1 MKKKILPAVCVMCIC
16 VMLLTSCAVESEVS
30 EPSNL
35 DFLNKTSSNQPNEED
50 FPVATDDYKNY
61 IQKANVVEGEA
72 PVSFKNVEYSN
83 IEISKSKK
91 LLHGIKKE
99 DVDYMNDGTGAKIDK
114 DGRILDDK
122 TYLYL
127 TVRITNKKNEEMLI
141 PLQVMVVELD
151 KELSYSVCLI
161 SNIYRSGKP
170 LGTLNSPQGRKNY
183 YMQVFQPK
191 ESTVYTLA
199 AIVNDDIIDSDSL
212 YFILGGYYTDS
223 DRQEANFQLEEDK
236 AYKIN

>member
-1 MKKKILPAVCVMCIC
+1 MKIK
-16 VMLLTSCAVESEVS
+16 VMLILFFICISFILFSSCTRIPEVS
-30 EPSNL
+30 ESNYL
-35 DFLNKTSSNQPNEED
+35 DFSKGTSSYQPNNAD

-61 IQKANVVEGEA
+61 IQKANVVEGNV

-83 IEISKSKK
+83 FEISKSKK
-91 LLHGIKKE
+91 LSHGIKKE
-99 DVDYMNDGTGAKIDK
+99 DVDYMNDGTGAQIDK
-114 DGRILDDK
+114 EGRILDDN

-127 TVRITNKKNEEMLI
+127 TMRITNKKNEEMLI

-151 KELSYSVCLI
+151 EELSYDICLI

-170 LGTLNSPQGRKNY
+170 LNSLSLQERKNY
-183 YMQVFQPK
+183 YMQVFRPK

-199 AIVNDDIIDSDSL
+199 AIVNDDMIDSDSL
-212 YFILGGYYTDS
+212 YFILGGYYTNS
-223 DRQEANFQLEEDK
+223 DRQEANFQFEEDK

>member
-1 MKKKILPAVCVMCIC
+1 MKKGIFSGVCIICGC
-16 VMLLTSCAVESEVS
+16 VMLLTSCAEESAVS
-30 EPSNL
+30 GPSNL
-35 DFLNKTSSNQPNEED
+35 DFLNKSTSNQPNDAD

-61 IQKANVVEGEA
+61 IQKANVVEGNV

-83 IEISKSKK
+83 FEISKSKK
-91 LLHGIKKE
+91 LSHGIKKE
-99 DVDYMNDGTGAKIDK
+99 DVDYMNDGTGAQIDK
-114 DGRILDDK
+114 EGRILDDN

-127 TVRITNKKNEEMLI
+127 TMRITNKKDEEMLI

-151 KELSYSVCLI
+151 EELSYDICLI

-170 LGTLNSPQGRKNY
+170 LNSLSLQERKNY

-199 AIVNDDIIDSDSL
+199 AIVNDDMIDSDSL
-212 YFILGGYYTDS
+212 YFILGGYYTNS
-223 DRQEANFQLEEDK
+223 DRQEANFQFEEDK